1 MKKYLLTLFI
11 LCCALVPFAQ
21 AQQVPQGMK
30 YQAVARSLSGE
41 VLANQPVT
49 LKISLNSNGSGL
61 TKTHYSETHTVTTN
75 ALGLFDLTIGSG
87 KAGNGTFKGVP
98 WSSEDIWME
107 IAIQDGGKSGFSTIS
122 SSRLLAVPY
131 AFHAMTANEL
141 VSNPNARAAAG
152 PSDGVPSNVWS
163 TQGNTRTNPTT
174 DRMGTMDYVDLIFVT
189 NAIERLR
196 ITKDGD
202 IILKN
207 NLFIQNNLTVGNN
220 LTVVKSGEF
229 GEDLTVKRN
238 VNLNTVSGSTTVNG
252 PTTLKNTL
260 DVDGITKLKNNTGS
274 TSPTTGALVVT
285 GGVGIGQNLNV
296 GGTANFGGAT
306 SFGGKL
312 LVTDGTESTN
322 TTTGA
327 AVVTGGVGIGKNLNV
342 GGATNLTNSLN
353 VGGAT
358 TLTNSLNVSGATTL
372 TNNLTIGGITAIN
385 NNLNVVD
392 DDAGYV
398 ATITNTN
405 TGDGDGLQIKLGK
418 THPAWNGT
426 NYREAD
432 PIGDLGF
439 TPAVNQVRS
448 WINGQEFNATQLL
461 NLFPSNIVAQGA
473 CSLTNLIVDQINAGL
488 NLPVKVPA
496 LSTPAITIF
505 GGIEAIGIPAL
516 VVPALNVT
524 PEFTLIPKIP
534 AVPCVGLP
542 AYSFASYNFN
552 DVANTLNSKNEFLS
566 FVDQSNRSLGAV
578 RAQSLSDLKAVFTST
593 NYLFGVLAKVAG
605 LDPVRVLSGVA
616 TTVQSITNEYNHLG
630 VEYASGHGDYAEWL
644 ERSEPGESISEGDI
658 VGVRGGR
665 ISKNLQDAEQILA
678 VSTRPIVLGNNPPAG
693 RAHLGNKIAFMGQIP
708 VKVMGPVN
716 TGDYIVA
723 KSKLAGYGVA
733 VHPAW
738 MTTDDFR
745 LAVGRSWEEN
755 TNDGAKMINT
765 IVGVHNGDYVR
776 LLKQSNERVEQVEAR
791 LSAMEEKVNRI
802 YRPFSPQNRAL
813 TRNKVK

>member
-1 MKKYLLTLFI
+1 MMKKYLLTLLI
-11 LCCALVPFAQ
+11 LSCAFVPFTQ

-41 VLANQPVT
+41 VLPNQPVT

-107 IAIQDGGKSGFSTIS
+107 IAIQDGDRNGFSTIS

-152 PSDGVPSNVWS
+152 PGDGVPSNVWS
-163 TQGNTRTNPTT
+163 TQGNTKTDPST
-174 DRMGTMDYVDLIFVT
+174 DRVGTMDYVDLIFVT
-189 NAIERLR
+189 NKIERLR

-202 IILKN
+202 ILLKN
-207 NLFIQNNLTVGNN
+207 NLFVQNNLT
-220 LTVVKSGEF
+220 
-229 GEDLTVKRN
+229 
-238 VNLNTVSGSTTVNG
+238 
-252 PTTLKNTL
+252 
-260 DVDGITKLKNNTGS
+260 
-274 TSPTTGALVVT
+274 
-285 GGVGIGQNLNV
+285 V

-312 LVTDGTESTN
+312 LVSDGTESTN

-327 AVVTGGVGIGKNLNV
+327 VVVTGGVGIGKNLNV
-342 GGATNLTNSLN
+342 GGI
-353 VGGAT
+353 T
-358 TLTNSLNVSGATTL
+358 T
-372 TNNLTIGGITAIN
+372 IN

-392 DDAGYV
+392 NDAGYV

-405 TGDGDGLQIKLGK
+405 GSEGDGLQIKLGK

-432 PIGDLGF
+432 PIGDLGYA
-439 TPAVNQVRS
+439 PAVNQLKS
-448 WINGQEFNATQLL
+448 WVDGQSFEPAQLI
-461 NLFPSNIVAQGA
+461 NLFPSNIVAQGV
-473 CSLTNLIVDQINAGL
+473 CSLTNLIIDELNSGL
-488 NLPVKVPA
+488 NLPVKIPELKIPEVP
-496 LSTPAITIF
+496 IF
-505 GGIEAIGIPAL
+505 GGISFGELGKIPPL
-516 VVPALNVT
+516 VFPAFTVT
-524 PEFTLIPKIP
+524 PAFTLIPK
-534 AVPCVGLP
+534 VPNLPCTGLP
-542 AYSFASYNFN
+542 PYSFATYNFN
-552 DVANTLNSKNEFLS
+552 DVNNTLNRKNEFLS
-566 FVDQSNRSLGAV
+566 FVDKDSRSLGAV
-578 RAQSLSDLKAVFTST
+578 RAESLSDLKNEITST
-593 NYLFGVLAKVAG
+593 KYLFEVIARVAG
-605 LDPVRVLSGVA
+605 LDPIKVLTGLAA
-616 TTVQSITNEYNHLG
+616 TAYAITSKYNEVG

-665 ISKNLQDAEQILA
+665 ISKNLKDAEQILA
-678 VSTRPIVLGNNPPAG
+678 VSTRPIVLGNNPPAQ
-693 RAHLGNKIAFMGQIP
+693 REHLGNKIAFMGQIP

-723 KSKLAGYGVA
+723 KSKLTGYGVA
-733 VHPAW
+733 VHPGR
-738 MTTDDFR
+738 MTADDFR

-755 TNDGAKMINT
+755 TNDGPKMINT

-791 LSAMEEKVNRI
+791 LNAMEEKVNRM
-802 YRPFSPQNRAL
+802 YRPLSTQNRAL

>member
-1 MKKYLLTLFI
+1 MKKYLLTL
-11 LCCALVPFAQ
+11 LLLSCALVPFAQ

-41 VLANQPVT
+41 VLPNQPVM

-87 KAGNGTFKGVP
+87 KAGNGTFKSVP

-107 IAIQDGGKSGFSTIS
+107 IAIQDGGKSGFTTIS

-131 AFHAMTANEL
+131 AFHAMTASEL
-141 VSNPNARAAAG
+141 VNNSKARAGAAG

-163 TQGNTRTNPTT
+163 TQGNTKTDPTT

-189 NAIERLR
+189 NALERLR

-202 IILKN
+202 ILLKN
-207 NLFIQNNLTVGNN
+207 NLFIQNNLTVSNN
-220 LTVVKSGEF
+220 LTVGKSGEF
-229 GEDLTVKRN
+229 GENLTVKQN
-238 VNLNTVSGSTTVNG
+238 VYLNTVGGNTTVNG
-252 PTTLKNTL
+252 PTVLKSTL
-260 DVDGITKLKNNTGS
+260 DVDGIEKIKNSTGS
-274 TSPTTGALVVT
+274 TNTTTGALVVA

-296 GGTANFGGAT
+296 GGTASFGGAT
-306 SFGGKL
+306 AFGSKL
-312 LVTDGTESTN
+312 TITDGTESTN

-327 AVVTGGVGIGKNLNV
+327 VVVTGGVGIGKNLNV
-342 GGATNLTNSLN
+342 GGI
-353 VGGAT
+353 T
-358 TLTNSLNVSGATTL
+358 T
-372 TNNLTIGGITAIN
+372 IN

-392 DDAGYV
+392 SDAGYV

-405 TGDGDGLQIKLGK
+405 GSEGDGLQIKLGK
-418 THPAWNGT
+418 THPGWNGT

-432 PIGDLGF
+432 PIGDLGYA
-439 TPAVNQVRS
+439 PAVNQIKS
-448 WINGQEFNATQLL
+448 WIDGQTFDPVQLL

-473 CSLTNLIVDQINAGL
+473 CSLTNLIVDQINTGL
-488 NLPVKVPA
+488 NLPVQFSAV
-496 LSTPAITIF
+496 STPAIPIF
-505 GGIEAIGIPAL
+505 PGLDLELFTIPAL
-516 VVPALNVT
+516 TVPAAT
-524 PEFTLIPKIP
+524 IIPAFTLIPKIP
-534 AVPCVGLP
+534 AVPCIGLP
-542 AYSFASYNFN
+542 TYSFASYNFN
-552 DVANTLNSKNEFLS
+552 DVTNTLNSKNEFLS
-566 FVDQSNRSLGAV
+566 FVDQNNRSLGSV
-578 RAQSLSDLKAVFTST
+578 RAQSFSDLKSVITSN

-616 TTVQSITNEYNHLG
+616 TTVQNITNEYNHVG

-665 ISKNLQDAEQILA
+665 ISKNLKDAEQILA
-678 VSTRPIVLGNNPPAG
+678 VSTRPIVLGNTPPAQ

-723 KSKLAGYGVA
+723 KSKLTGYGVA
-733 VHPAW
+733 INPAR
-738 MTTDDFR
+738 MTADDFR

-755 TNDGAKMINT
+755 TNDGPKMINT

-791 LSAMEEKVNRI
+791 LNAMEEKVNRM
-802 YRPFSPQNRAL
+802 YRPFSPQNRVL